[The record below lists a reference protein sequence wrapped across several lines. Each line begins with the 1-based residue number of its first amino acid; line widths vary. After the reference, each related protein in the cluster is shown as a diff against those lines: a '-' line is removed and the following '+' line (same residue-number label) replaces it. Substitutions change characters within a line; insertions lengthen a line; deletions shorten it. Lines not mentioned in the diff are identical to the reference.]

1 MIILGTLAEDRQT
14 HIVRVTDPESG
25 ALIVAV
31 TYLDNRGPTF
41 PMTTNQTT

>member
-1 MIILGTLAEDRQT
+1 MIILGTLADDGQT

-31 TYLDNRGPTF
+31 TYLDTGGATF
-41 PMTTNQTT
+41 PMTSNQTT